1 MRGSPLR
8 FRLVFVHV
16 DYILARIN
24 KYILIVLGLLAL
36 INSLIAFYTITPTYS
51 IVSFYILGTM
61 FFLLAISIG
70 IVSLLDE
77 LDSGRSALYLVAGLS
92 RREYIISWIISTIVF
107 PILGF
112 LLSIVLPLT
121 IINPRLLMIEVDLIG
136 YRGFSVPLYL
146 ILLSIAIQLF
156 NNTSII
162 AFLSISLRNR
172 VVAIVSS
179 IFFSFLLPLVLSF
192 IAFMIHTNDVYH
204 VLFFISPFYYVTMS
218 NMAYVNAITY
228 IFSCIASFIVG
239 VLFTIG
245 IVGYVGK
252 YLEV

>member
-8 FRLVFVHV
+8 FRLVLTHV

-24 KYILIVLGLLAL
+24 KYMLVVLGLLAL

-92 RREYIISWIISTIVF
+92 RREYIISWIISTIIF
-107 PILGF
+107 PVLGF
-112 LLSIVLPLT
+112 LLSIVLPMT
-121 IINPRLLMIEVDLIG
+121 IINPRLLMIEVNLFG
-136 YRGFSVPLYL
+136 YQGFSVPLYI

-162 AFLSISLRNR
+162 AFLSISLRNKI
-172 VVAIVSS
+172 VAIASS
-179 IFFSFLLPLVLSF
+179 VFFSFFLPLILSF
-192 IAFMIHTNDVYH
+192 IAFIVNINDVYH
-204 VLFFISPFYYVTMS
+204 ILFFTSPFYYVTMGS
-218 NMAYVNAITY
+218 TAYVNVITY
-228 IFSCIASFIVG
+228 TLSCIMSFVVG
-239 VLFTIG
+239 VLFAIG